1 VGFLFAPKA
10 ENSFSGFGGK
20 KKRCSDA
27 GGTKGFCF
35 WASPLLG
42 SAKLIPQKKTC
53 FQALGQKEN
62 LFRRRRNKGV
72 LLLGCYPSG
81 ISEANPSRKN
91 LFSGFGAK
99 RKPVPTQ
106 EEQRG
111 FAFGLLPI
119 RDQRS

>member
-1 VGFLFAPKA
+1 MPSRGWKSIIWGQKETLFRRRRNKGVLLLDFPP
-10 ENSFSGFGGK
+10 FGISEANPSK
-20 KKRCSDA
+20 KKLVFR
-27 GGTKGFCF
+27 
-35 WASPLLG
+35 L
-42 SAKLIPQKKTC
+42 
-53 FQALGQKEN
+53 LGQKET

-72 LLLGCYPSG
+72 LLLGFPPFG
-81 ISEANPSRKN
+81 ISEANPSKKN